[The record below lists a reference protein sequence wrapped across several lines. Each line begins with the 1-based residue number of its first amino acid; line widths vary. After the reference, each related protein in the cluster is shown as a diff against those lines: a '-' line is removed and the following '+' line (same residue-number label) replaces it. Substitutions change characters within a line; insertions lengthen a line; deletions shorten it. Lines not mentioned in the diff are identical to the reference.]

1 MSGSF
6 APAAALRAGSFRP
19 AQDEKLGEKDEQMT
33 DIGHDGGVTSARL
46 IGAVAG
52 SAISLVYLLPKH
64 RREAAVRFLTG
75 VACGLI
81 FGGPVGLW
89 GAAQLGL
96 DGRLSPA
103 ETMLAGATLASFTAW
118 WGLGVLVRLT
128 GRAGDKVGG

>member
-19 AQDEKLGEKDEQMT
+19 AQDEKLSEKDEQMT

>member
-1 MSGSF
+1 M
-6 APAAALRAGSFRP
+6 P
-19 AQDEKLGEKDEQMT
+19 

-81 FGGPVGLW
+81 FGGPTGAW
-89 GAAQLGL
+89 GASQLGIG
-96 DGRLSPA
+96 DQLSAA